1 MERGQS
7 LQRQVLLRQQ
17 HPDFTGAVEVPRDIG
32 RPRTLAA
39 EQVDAASLDGLSR
52 ILRQPDAE
60 KRRGRD
66 GPSSTGEEGSGIFTS
81 KASTEPSGKV
91 VRSTASETIELSG
104 DPMLPTGPDVMLP
117 EEVSGPL
124 RKKM

>member
-1 MERGQS
+1 MTRKPNKES
-7 LQRQVLLRQQ
+7 E
-17 HPDFTGAVEVPRDIG
+17 H
-32 RPRTLAA
+32 
-39 EQVDAASLDGLSR
+39 
-52 ILRQPDAE
+52 
-60 KRRGRD
+60 GRD
-66 GPSSTGEEGSGIFTS
+66 AQMCIRDR
-81 KASTEPSGKV
+81 SGKV

>member
-32 RPRTLAA
+32 RPRALAA

-66 GPSSTGEEGSGIFTS
+66 GAFLHGGGRIGNIHIEG
-81 KASTEPSGKV
+81 KHRTERESRAVHGQRDHRTERRPHAAHGAG
-91 VRSTASETIELSG
+91 RDAAG
-104 DPMLPTGPDVMLP
+104 RGFR
-117 EEVSGPL
+117 PL